1 MKRWVLGLL
10 LMATGAISA
19 FAQSGGGKVTVSGTV
34 VDGTDKSPVI
44 QAGVQVLSVKDSS
57 VVAANVT
64 DVDGKFR
71 VAARPGK
78 YLLKISYIG
87 YQTASFPASSKE
99 LNRIVL
105 KEDNKIGR
113 AHV

>member
-34 VDGTDKSPVI
+34 VDGTDKSQVI

-64 DVDGKFR
+64 DVDGSSGLPH
-71 VAARPGK
+71 VPGS
-78 YLLKISYIG
+78 IC
-87 YQTASFPASSKE
+87 
-99 LNRIVL
+99 
-105 KEDNKIGR
+105 
-113 AHV
+113 